1 MKAGS
6 EPDKNL
12 KFKPTAM
19 SSEKSLEI
27 IRDPQTNGRLRGRW
41 SQTAVIDHPPK
52 PRLALTIGVTG
63 HRLHRDPPL
72 AGRAEANARA
82 FDIEAVEQAIGDFF
96 RTTVAT
102 FASVKEGVSQS
113 FDPAPPAFTLISSL
127 AEGADRIAARAA
139 LAAGFALDVV
149 LPCPASIY
157 LRTFADDAS
166 RGEFDALMASARA
179 CLVLPLAGKPEKAIA
194 DRLPRSYELA
204 GLTMLAQ
211 SDILVAVWDGKP
223 ADGRGGTGQIVDEAA
238 RGGVPV
244 VVVDPA
250 SGATRMLWPDDF
262 SGETFARHAEDIAP
276 RTVESCLAAVIRRL
290 ISPPASLNERLGLAE
305 YMSCRLGDGRAK
317 ARSASRASFVF
328 DGKDIERSR
337 SQWPRVSAA
346 VTAWPS
352 NLGAARRYS
361 EALLAAEE
369 VAGRSA
375 GRYRRLFLFSSA
387 ASAVAALLVAGA
399 ARFHDMHELAAAFE
413 FLTVALVGNLVF
425 FATRRRWH
433 YRWFEAREVV
443 ERLRIVAMPWLLG
456 AWPASLKPGQAAWP
470 GWYARAIVR
479 EQPLFSGDLADL
491 LHEARDILLALVE
504 EQLSYHSG
512 NAERLERRDRVFE
525 SVGLSFLVASLGNN
539 GLYLVAK
546 FMHWASMSEFES
558 WGLAASIFL
567 PAAATASYGV
577 RLFGDF
583 EDLARRSRRTATQLE
598 ALKTR
603 LVGELDLPALR
614 ALAGQAARAM
624 LSDLDAWRVA
634 VESRRLSAS

>member
-1 MKAGS
+1 M
-6 EPDKNL
+6 
-12 KFKPTAM
+12 KFKPAAM

-27 IRDPQTNGRLRGRW
+27 IRNRRTNGRLRGRW

-72 AGRAEANARA
+72 AGPGQANARA

-96 RTTVAT
+96 RTTIAA
-102 FASVKEGVSQS
+102 FASVKEGASQS

-149 LPCPASIY
+149 LPCPSSIY

-179 CLVLPLAGKPEKAIA
+179 CLVLPLAGASEKALE
-194 DRLPRSYELA
+194 DRLPRSYESA

-238 RGGVPV
+238 RAGVPV
-244 VVVDPA
+244 VVVDP
-250 SGATRMLWPDDF
+250 SNGATRMLWPDDF
-262 SGETFARHAEDIAP
+262 SDETFVRHAEDIAP
-276 RTVESCLAAVIRRL
+276 RTVESCVGAVIGRL
-290 ISPPASLNERLGLAE
+290 ISPPASPLERTGLAE
-305 YMSCRLGDGRAK
+305 YLSCRLDHARAK
-317 ARSASRASFVF
+317 ARSGLWTSFVF
-328 DGKDIERSR
+328 GGKDIERSR

-346 VTAWPS
+346 VAAWAS
-352 NLGAARRYS
+352 NRGAARRYC

-369 VAGRSA
+369 IAGRSA

-413 FLTVALVGNLVF
+413 FLTVALVGSLVF

-433 YRWFEAREVV
+433 YQWFEAREVV
-443 ERLRIVAMPWLLG
+443 ERLRIVSLPWLLG

-470 GWYARAIVR
+470 GWYVRAIAR
-479 EQPLFSGDLADL
+479 EQPLFSGDLGDL
-491 LHEARDILLALVE
+491 LHEARDILAALVD
-504 EQLSYHSG
+504 EQLSYHLG

-525 SVGLSFLVASLGNN
+525 GVGLAFLAASLGNN

-546 FMHWASMSEFES
+546 FAHWASLSEFES

-583 EDLARRSRRTATQLE
+583 EDLARRSRGAARRLE

-603 LVGELDLPALR
+603 LVGELDLAALR
-614 ALAGQAARAM
+614 ALTGQAARAM
-624 LSDLDAWRVA
+624 LSDLEAWRVA